1 MAEFQYSARDSR
13 GALQQGVATAG
24 SAETLAA
31 ELRSQGFLI
40 LKIAPVAP
48 PERQPVFSFS
58 PLAWLPMTRFDV
70 EIGFQQLAAMLHSGL
85 TLLVALRTVAEQ
97 ARRPRAAALWRNV
110 AERIE
115 RGDTL
120 SGALAAEGRRF
131 PEYVVQLIRV
141 GESSGELDAM
151 LTRAAEHLEQS
162 RNLRLMV
169 VNALAYPSIVVFLA
183 VGVSA
188 FMVLSVIPKIERF
201 LAGGGR
207 TLPPLTQALLDVSN
221 WLRDYLPEL
230 GLGLV
235 VVAAAGALVYRWPPG
250 RLLLDAASLKIPV
263 VGSVL
268 RTGGTAMFARGMGI
282 LLESGVGLIE
292 SLHTAENLVRN
303 RALARRVVAARE
315 AVTRGETLADGLSGH
330 REFLPMLSRMVA
342 VGEATGALG
351 RTLNDLAT
359 FNEGQLVAIVR
370 RLGVVIEPVMI
381 LTVGGI
387 VGFVYI
393 AFFVALFSLA
403 TTMR

>member
-1 MAEFQYSARDSR
+1 MAEFQYSARDAR

-24 SAETLAA
+24 SAEALAA
-31 ELRSQGFLI
+31 ELHSQGLLI

-48 PERQPVFSFS
+48 PERPPAFSFS

-70 EIGFQQLAAMLHSGL
+70 EVGFQQLAAMLHSGL
-85 TLLVALRTVAEQ
+85 TLLIALRTVAEQ
-97 ARRPRAAALWRNV
+97 ARRPRAAALWRRI

-120 SGALAAEGRRF
+120 SGAMASETRRF
-131 PEYVVQLIRV
+131 PDYVVQLIRV
-141 GESSGELDAM
+141 GESSGELDVM
-151 LTRAAEHLEQS
+151 LARAADHLEQA

-169 VNALAYPSIVVFLA
+169 VNAMAYPAIVVLLA
-183 VGVSA
+183 LGVSA
-188 FMVLSVIPKIERF
+188 FMVLRVIPRIERF
-201 LAGGGR
+201 LAGSGR
-207 TLPPLTQALLDVSN
+207 TLPAITQTLLDVSH
-221 WLRDYLPEL
+221 WLSNYLPEV
-230 GLGLV
+230 GLGLL
-235 VVAAAGALVYRWPPG
+235 AILAGGWLLYRWPPG

-268 RTGGTAMFARGMGI
+268 RTGGTAIFARGMGI

-292 SLHTAENLVRN
+292 SLHTAEQLVRN
-303 RALARRVVAARE
+303 RALSRRVAMARE
-315 AVTRGETLADGLSGH
+315 AVTRGETLAEGLSGH
-330 REFLPMLSRMVA
+330 REFLPMLPRMVA

-351 RTLNDLAT
+351 RTLNDLAG
-359 FNEGQLVAIVR
+359 FHEGQLVATVR
-370 RLGVVIEPVMI
+370 RLGVVIEPVLI
-381 LTVGGI
+381 LTVGSI

>member
-1 MAEFQYSARDSR
+1 MAEFQYSARDAR

-48 PERQPVFSFS
+48 PERQPAFSFS

-70 EIGFQQLAAMLHSGL
+70 EVGFQQLAAMLHSGL

-97 ARRPRAAALWRNV
+97 ARRARAAGLWRGV

-235 VVAAAGALVYRWPPG
+235 VAAAAGALVYRWPPG

-268 RTGGTAMFARGMGI
+268 RTGGTAIFARGMGI

-292 SLHTAENLVRN
+292 SLHTAEHLVRN

>member
-70 EIGFQQLAAMLHSGL
+70 EVGFQQLAAMLHSGL

-97 ARRPRAAALWRNV
+97 ARRARAAGLWRGV

-268 RTGGTAMFARGMGI
+268 RTGGTAIFARGMGI

-403 TTMR
+403 TGMQ

>member
-70 EIGFQQLAAMLHSGL
+70 EVGFQQLAAMLHSGL

-97 ARRPRAAALWRNV
+97 ARRARAAGLWRGV

-268 RTGGTAMFARGMGI
+268 RTGGTAIFARGMGI